1 MKKFIVLLSILI
13 VSCNNFEKSKNKSEI
28 KSETKTTLKDNAE
41 IVKDNAELQ
50 TMYEADQSNRRSNN
64 IDWSIVSKR
73 DSLRRAK
80 VYELLDSNKIRTA
93 QDYHNAAMIFQ
104 HGSDTIASGMAVKMM
119 RKAIKLDPTIN
130 KWLLAAAI
138 DRDLMRKDKPQIY
151 GTQYR
156 RKNGGPWELYKI
168 DTTVITDQERIEF
181 GVETLAEQR
190 ERVKQMNKK
199 DLSELL
205 EQGKSIDEI
214 IKIVKKEDKE
224 KSEYDL
230 SEMALNVFG
239 YQLMEQGK
247 NQDALKIFKLN
258 TELYPNAYNTY
269 DSYGECLL
277 KLGKTDKAIKAYEKS
292 LELNINN
299 DNASKV
305 LFEIENRA

>member
-13 VSCNNFEKSKNKSEI
+13 ASCNNFEKSKNKSEI
-28 KSETKTTLKDNAE
+28 KSEIQTTQKDTE

-50 TMYEADQSNRRSNN
+50 AMYEADQSNRRSGN
-64 IDWSIVSKR
+64 IDWSIVSKK
-73 DSLRRAK
+73 DSLRRVR
-80 VYELLDSNKIRTA
+80 VYELLDSNKVRTA
-93 QDYHNAAMIFQ
+93 QDYYNAAMIFQ

-138 DRDLMRKDKPQIY
+138 DRDLMRKGEPQIY
-151 GTQYR
+151 GTQYT
-156 RKNGGPWELYKI
+156 RKNGGPWKRYKI

-190 ERVKQMNKK
+190 EKVKRMNKK

-205 EQGKSIDEI
+205 DQGKSIDEI

-230 SEMALNVFG
+230 SERALNIFG
-239 YQLMEQGK
+239 YALMEQEK
-247 NQDALKIFKLN
+247 NRAALKIFKLN
-258 TELYPNAYNTY
+258 TELYPNAYNTF

-277 KLGKTDKAIKAYEKS
+277 KLGKKEKAIKAYKKS